1 MADNTV
7 TGSMDFET
15 VTVGGDEALAVA
27 KDQGGGGKTDAEA
40 YVFAPDVTSGGV
52 NPFWRN
58 WNAGGGF
65 SSYDVQV
72 KVATGDV
79 DSADLTASVPSYA
92 CGPVFRGYA
101 VTGQKQIFLGISLVR
116 DNSSLTPP
124 GAQTAD
130 PWANNTDYE
139 EGDTVESDNAIY
151 ECIQAHTSK
160 NKTKPPDPTRW
171 WMRHLALSASTAR

>member
-58 WNAGGGF
+58 WNAGGGY

-101 VTGQKQIFLGISLVR
+101 VTGQQQKFLGISLVR
-116 DNSSLTPP
+116 NGTLAPP
-124 GAQTAD
+124 GQTAD

-160 NKTKPPDPTRW
+160 NKTKPPDAAYWKTI
-171 WMRHLALSASTAR
+171 SAAYVVL